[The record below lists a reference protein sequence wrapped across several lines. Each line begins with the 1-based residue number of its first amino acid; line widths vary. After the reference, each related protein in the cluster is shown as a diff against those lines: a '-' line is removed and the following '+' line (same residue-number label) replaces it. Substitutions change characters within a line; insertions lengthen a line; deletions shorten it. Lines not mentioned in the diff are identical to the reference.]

1 MTAKKDNENK
11 DNLLQMIF
19 DHIWYSIFPKPRI
32 GTISQEELEEV
43 FPCLPDNIKYK
54 LPSKED
60 KKEFRIPLG
69 QTFRKKI
76 VYWNPNSIPH
86 ILCCGATGSGKS
98 VATKSILTSIINM
111 FNEEQIE
118 ITLIDFKIIELFAFR
133 NCKQV
138 INYAYEVEDALEL
151 ISEALNECRNRYR
164 LFQEYEVTNLKDYNK
179 KSKDKL
185 KYQFI
190 FIEEFIVLSQHK
202 NGIKM
207 LNELISLSRAAGIFL
222 YISCQ
227 RPDHTVISPLLKAN
241 TGNKI
246 CFRTEDSKNSVIVL
260 DREGA
265 ENLRG
270 NGNGLLKQG
279 STFTEFQGYFIS
291 DQEVKKLIGPYI
303 KPKNEN
309 KPTNE
314 QTINDDNKTSKNGYE
329 RARAISNDNNII
341 DLSFIDNL

>member
-11 DNLLQMIF
+11 DNLLQMVF
-19 DHIWYSIFPKPRI
+19 DYVWFKIFPKPRI

-43 FPCLPDNIKYK
+43 FPTLPDNIEYK

-76 VYWNPNSIPH
+76 VYWKPNSIPH

-138 INYAYEVEDALEL
+138 INYAYEVEEALEL
-151 ISEALNECRNRYR
+151 ISDALNECRNRYR
-164 LFQEYEVTNLKDYNK
+164 LFQEYEVTSLIDFNK

-265 ENLRG
+265 EKLKG

-291 DQEVKKLIGPYI
+291 DQEVKKYI
-303 KPKNEN
+303 SPFIKNKSCTKEKAQSKVNNN
-309 KPTNE
+309 K
-314 QTINDDNKTSKNGYE
+314 IV
-329 RARAISNDNNII
+329 
-341 DLSFIDNL
+341 DLKFLDNL

>member
-1 MTAKKDNENK
+1 MTKKDNENK

-19 DHIWYSIFPKPRI
+19 DYVWFKIFPKPRI

-43 FPCLPDNIKYK
+43 FPSLPDNIKYK
-54 LPSKED
+54 LPSKDD
-60 KKEFRIPLG
+60 KKEFRIPIG
-69 QTFRKKI
+69 QTFKNKI

-138 INYAYEVEDALEL
+138 INYAYEVEEALEL

-164 LFQEYEVTNLKDYNK
+164 LFQEYEVTSLKDYNK
-179 KSKDKL
+179 KSKNKL

-265 ENLRG
+265 EKLKG

-291 DQEVKKLIGPYI
+291 DQEVKKYI
-303 KPKNEN
+303 SPFIKNKSCTKEN
-309 KPTNE
+309 SPSKVN
-314 QTINDDNKTSKNGYE
+314 NNK
-329 RARAISNDNNII
+329 IV
-341 DLSFIDNL
+341 DLKFLDNL

>member
-1 MTAKKDNENK
+1 MTKKDNENK
-11 DNLLQMIF
+11 DNLLQMVF
-19 DHIWYSIFPKPRI
+19 DYVWFKIFPKPRI

-43 FPCLPDNIKYK
+43 FPSLPDNIKYK
-54 LPSKED
+54 LPSKDD

-76 VYWNPNSIPH
+76 VYWKPNSIPH

-138 INYAYEVEDALEL
+138 INYAYEVEEALEL

-179 KSKDKL
+179 KSKNKL

-260 DREGA
+260 DKEGA
-265 ENLRG
+265 EKLKG

-291 DQEVKKLIGPYI
+291 DQEVKKYI
-303 KPKNEN
+303 SPFIKNKSCTKEN
-309 KPTNE
+309 SPSKVN
-314 QTINDDNKTSKNGYE
+314 NNK
-329 RARAISNDNNII
+329 IV
-341 DLSFIDNL
+341 DLKFLDNL

>member
-43 FPCLPDNIKYK
+43 FPTLPDNIEYK

-76 VYWNPNSIPH
+76 VYWKPNSIPH

-118 ITLIDFKIIELFAFR
+118 ITLIDFKIIELFVFR

-138 INYAYEVEDALEL
+138 INYAYEVEEALEL

-164 LFQEYEVTNLKDYNK
+164 LFQEYEVTSLKDYNK
-179 KSKDKL
+179 KSKKKL

-265 ENLRG
+265 EKLKG

-279 STFTEFQGYFIS
+279 STFTELQGYFIS
-291 DQEVKKLIGPYI
+291 DQEVKKYI
-303 KPKNEN
+303 SPFIKNKSCTKEKAQPKVNNNNNNN
-309 KPTNE
+309 K
-314 QTINDDNKTSKNGYE
+314 IV
-329 RARAISNDNNII
+329 
-341 DLSFIDNL
+341 DLKFLDNL

>member
-43 FPCLPDNIKYK
+43 FPCLPDNIEYK

-60 KKEFRIPLG
+60 KKEFRIPIG

-76 VYWNPNSIPH
+76 VYWKPNSIPH

-138 INYAYEVEDALEL
+138 INYAYEVEEALGL

-164 LFQEYEVTNLKDYNK
+164 LFQEYEVTSLIDFNK
-179 KSKDKL
+179 KSKKKL

-246 CFRTEDSKNSVIVL
+246 CFRTEDSKNSAIVL

-291 DQEVKKLIGPYI
+291 DQEVKKYI
-303 KPKNEN
+303 SPFIKNKSCTKEKAQPKVNNNN
-309 KPTNE
+309 K
-314 QTINDDNKTSKNGYE
+314 IV
-329 RARAISNDNNII
+329 
-341 DLSFIDNL
+341 DLKFLDNL

>member
-1 MTAKKDNENK
+1 MTKKDNENK
-11 DNLLQMIF
+11 DNLLQMVF
-19 DHIWYSIFPKPRI
+19 DYVWFKIFPKPRI

-43 FPCLPDNIKYK
+43 FPSLPDNIKYK
-54 LPSKED
+54 LPSKDD

-76 VYWNPNSIPH
+76 VYWKPNSIPH
-86 ILCCGATGSGKS
+86 VLCCGATGSGKS

-138 INYAYEVEDALEL
+138 INYAYEVEEALEL

-164 LFQEYEVTNLKDYNK
+164 LFQESEVTNLKDYNK
-179 KSKDKL
+179 KSKKKL

-265 ENLRG
+265 EKLKG
-270 NGNGLLKQG
+270 NGNGIIKQG
-279 STFTEFQGYFIS
+279 STFIEFQGYFIS
-291 DQEVKKLIGPYI
+291 DQEVKKYI
-303 KPKNEN
+303 TPFIKNKSCTKEN
-309 KPTNE
+309 SPSKVN
-314 QTINDDNKTSKNGYE
+314 NNK
-329 RARAISNDNNII
+329 II
-341 DLSFIDNL
+341 DLKFLDNL

>member
-43 FPCLPDNIKYK
+43 FPTLPERIEYK

-76 VYWNPNSIPH
+76 VYWKPNSIPH

-118 ITLIDFKIIELFAFR
+118 ITLIDFKIIELFVFR

-138 INYAYEVEDALEL
+138 INYAYEVEEALEL

-164 LFQEYEVTNLKDYNK
+164 LFQEYEVTSLKDYNK
-179 KSKDKL
+179 KSKKKL

-265 ENLRG
+265 EKLKG

-279 STFTEFQGYFIS
+279 STFTELQGYFIS
-291 DQEVKKLIGPYI
+291 DQEVKKYI
-303 KPKNEN
+303 SPFIKNKSCTKEKAQPKVNNNNNNN
-309 KPTNE
+309 K
-314 QTINDDNKTSKNGYE
+314 IV
-329 RARAISNDNNII
+329 
-341 DLSFIDNL
+341 DLKFLDNL

>member
-1 MTAKKDNENK
+1 MTKKDNENK
-11 DNLLQMIF
+11 DNLLQMVF
-19 DHIWYSIFPKPRI
+19 DYVWFKIFPKPRI

-43 FPCLPDNIKYK
+43 FPSLPDNIKYK
-54 LPSKED
+54 LPSKDD

-76 VYWNPNSIPH
+76 VYWKPNSIPH

-138 INYAYEVEDALEL
+138 INYAYEVEEALEL

-179 KSKDKL
+179 KSKNKL

-260 DREGA
+260 DKEGA
-265 ENLRG
+265 EKLKG

-279 STFTEFQGYFIS
+279 STFTDFQGYFIS
-291 DQEVKKLIGPYI
+291 DQEVKKYI
-303 KPKNEN
+303 SPFIKNKSCTKEN
-309 KPTNE
+309 SPSKVN
-314 QTINDDNKTSKNGYE
+314 NNK
-329 RARAISNDNNII
+329 IV
-341 DLSFIDNL
+341 DLKFLDNL

>member
-1 MTAKKDNENK
+1 MTKKDNENK

-19 DHIWYSIFPKPRI
+19 DYVWFKIFPKPRI

-43 FPCLPDNIKYK
+43 FPSLPDNIKYK

-60 KKEFRIPLG
+60 KKEFKIPIG
-69 QTFRKKI
+69 QTFKNKI

-138 INYAYEVEDALEL
+138 INYAYEVEEALEL
-151 ISEALNECRNRYR
+151 ISEALDECRNRYR
-164 LFQEYEVTNLKDYNK
+164 LFQEYEVTNLKDFNK
-179 KSKDKL
+179 KSKNKL

-265 ENLRG
+265 EKLKG

-291 DQEVKKLIGPYI
+291 DQEVKKYI
-303 KPKNEN
+303 SPFIKNKSCTKEKAQPKV
-309 KPTNE
+309 
-314 QTINDDNKTSKNGYE
+314 
-329 RARAISNDNNII
+329 NNTKIV
-341 DLSFIDNL
+341 DLKFLDNL

>member
-1 MTAKKDNENK
+1 
-11 DNLLQMIF
+11 
-19 DHIWYSIFPKPRI
+19 
-32 GTISQEELEEV
+32 
-43 FPCLPDNIKYK
+43 
-54 LPSKED
+54 
-60 KKEFRIPLG
+60 
-69 QTFRKKI
+69 
-76 VYWNPNSIPH
+76 
-86 ILCCGATGSGKS
+86 
-98 VATKSILTSIINM
+98 M

-138 INYAYEVEDALEL
+138 INYAYEVEEALEL
-151 ISEALNECRNRYR
+151 ITGALNECRNRYK
-164 LFQEYEVTNLKDYNK
+164 LFQEAEVTSLKDYNK
-179 KSKDKL
+179 KAKKKL

-265 ENLRG
+265 EKLRG
-270 NGNGLLKQG
+270 NGNGIIKQG
-279 STFTEFQGYFIS
+279 STFIEFQGYFIS
-291 DQEVKKLIGPYI
+291 DQEVKKYI
-303 KPKNEN
+303 TPFIKNKSCTKEKTQPKVNNN
-309 KPTNE
+309 K
-314 QTINDDNKTSKNGYE
+314 IV
-329 RARAISNDNNII
+329 
-341 DLSFIDNL
+341 DLKFLDNL

>member
-60 KKEFRIPLG
+60 KKKFRIPIG
-69 QTFRKKI
+69 ESFNNKI

-86 ILCCGATGSGKS
+86 VLCCGATGSGKS
-98 VATKSILTSIINM
+98 VATKSILTSILNM

-138 INYAYEVEDALEL
+138 INYAYEVEEALEL
-151 ISEALNECRNRYR
+151 ILETLSECRNRYK

-179 KSKDKL
+179 KSKKKL

-246 CFRTEDSKNSVIVL
+246 CFRTEDSKNSAIVL

-291 DQEVKKLIGPYI
+291 DQEVKKYI
-303 KPKNEN
+303 SPFIKNKSCTKEKAQPKVNNNNN
-309 KPTNE
+309 K
-314 QTINDDNKTSKNGYE
+314 IV
-329 RARAISNDNNII
+329 
-341 DLSFIDNL
+341 DLKFLDNL